1 MSDPLYNITK
11 NNNPSKSLVIL
22 VVVGYGSVRVGQSEC
37 GSGGVEE
44 WASGGVEEWASGGL
58 RLFEL
63 RRQRYNVKA

>member
-37 GSGGVEE
+37 GSGRVGE
-44 WASGGVEEWASGGL
+44 WGIEA
-58 RLFEL
+58 F
-63 RRQRYNVKA
+63 